1 MLKVCLH
8 IQACLCVTKSAC
20 VYFPFTLSKLI
31 SERRI
36 WDGVS
41 QQVLTGGMTLE
52 VQQHTSNKT
61 GGGVFIRQTGLG
73 FGVPYQAMG
82 ACFMLENSHCETQE
96 LTENDSMMKKRP
108 RWAHSFWCSFC

>member
-1 MLKVCLH
+1 
-8 IQACLCVTKSAC
+8 
-20 VYFPFTLSKLI
+20 
-31 SERRI
+31 
-36 WDGVS
+36 
-41 QQVLTGGMTLE
+41 MTLE
-52 VQQHTSNKT
+52 MQRFQQHTSNKT

-108 RWAHSFWCSFC
+108 R